1 MKLQDIKV
9 KKKKVKPT
17 PEAINPALSF
27 ESIKVSESIAQ
38 DPIADKV
45 AAGWNEFK
53 QNAETLKPIPQRV
66 NENLRNWFKEK
77 WVRFGPDG
85 KIRGECGGRSQGEG
99 KPKCL
104 PASKAHSLGKKGRAS
119 AAARKRREDPNPER
133 SGAAIN
139 VATKKKT
146 KEAQEYCPECGGSM
160 YPETMINEKKD
171 ACYYKVKSRYK
182 VWPSAYASG
191 ALVRCRKK
199 GAKNWGSKSKNES
212 VDESQLDEKWSEKY
226 KRSINCD
233 NPRGFSQR
241 AHCQG
246 RKKNEDQQLDE
257 KCWDGYKQQGMKKK
271 GNRMVPNCVPT
282 ESVEEDAI
290 DDRLTAQYNTPAMKA
305 QSQAVDKAFASG
317 DQAEFDRLGIMS
329 PQQIDRDY
337 QAMLAKEPAQ
347 DAAVYTNPNLT
358 PSARK
363 LPVQKYNPKGV
374 PVKEGAPN
382 FKSKQEVINYFVS
395 KGKSAASGAAAW
407 ERGWRGPK
415 QQKSFK
421 STKSLP
427 KQHYWWQ
434 DRDLDEAKVTQDPT
448 TGKYAVSGAKDWSPI
463 KPSKA
468 NIPAAL
474 WDLAKQGM
482 GIKKRYNTDTIATD
496 PRSKRN
502 ISRHGPKDWV
512 VVDPYQQVVSKYT
525 PGTRWHNELE
535 THSQKLPVDF
545 NVAPGLPLPTSFVGK
560 YNIPIHDLVA
570 IPGSLANARGIYE
583 AAAVHIKEDEE
594 YPFIVYVNGKPV
606 GKFDTPEEAKRMALQ
621 IYSKMKSAYI
631 DIRRTKCTDEIIQ
644 TISENE
650 NLYI

>member
-9 KKKKVKPT
+9 KKKKTKAT

-27 ESIKVSESIAQ
+27 ESTEVVENVAVVNNTDPVVESVSSN
-38 DPIADKV
+38 
-45 AAGWNEFK
+45 WNEFK
-53 QNAETLKPIPQRV
+53 QNYKSLKPIPRRV

-85 KIRGECGGRSQGEG
+85 KIRGECGGRSEGEG

-146 KEAQEYCPECGGSM
+146 NEGQEYCPECGGNMFPLS
-160 YPETMINEKKD
+160 MINEKKD

-199 GAKNWGSKSKNES
+199 GAKSWGSKSKNES

-226 KRSINCD
+226 KRSINCS

-257 KCWDGYKQQGMKKK
+257 KCWDGYQQQGMKKK
-271 GNRMVPNCVPT
+271 GSRMVPNCVPK
-282 ESVEEDAI
+282 E
-290 DDRLTAQYNTPAMKA
+290 
-305 QSQAVDKAFASG
+305 
-317 DQAEFDRLGIMS
+317 GI
-329 PQQIDRDY
+329 
-337 QAMLAKEPAQ
+337 E
-347 DAAVYTNPNLT
+347 
-358 PSARK
+358 
-363 LPVQKYNPKGV
+363 
-374 PVKEGAPN
+374 EGAPN

-545 NVAPGLPLPTSFVGK
+545 NVAPGLPLPTAFTGK